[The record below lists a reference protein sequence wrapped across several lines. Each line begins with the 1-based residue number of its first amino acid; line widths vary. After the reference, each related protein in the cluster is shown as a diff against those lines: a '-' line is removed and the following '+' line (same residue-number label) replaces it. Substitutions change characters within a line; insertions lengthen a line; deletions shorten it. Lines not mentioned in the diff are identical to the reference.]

1 MVEKRKPTYDLAA
14 IQKQFGEPDGYRIT
28 VSAQDFAFSLG
39 LDRGGVVALV
49 QSIERRHFYKS
60 MTTYRDHR
68 IWQDVYHAGHGKL
81 TLYVKFTLGL
91 DGYYLLISLKEK

>member
-1 MVEKRKPTYDLAA
+1 MEKRKPTYDLAA

-60 MTTYRDHR
+60 MTAYRDHR
-68 IWQDVYHAGHGKL
+68 IWQDVYHAGHGGL
-81 TLYVKFTLGL
+81 TLYVKFTPGL